1 MDYFLKTFNVCNM
14 PHTFPQVVGVCSS
27 DAIGLVASL
36 GVEPLDYKDPA
47 TKDTLIADGG

>member
-1 MDYFLKTFNVCNM
+1 MCNVPCVV
-14 PHTFPQVVGVCSS
+14 PQVVGVCSS
-27 DAIGLVASL
+27 DALGLVASL